1 MKKIYF
7 LMLLSIL
14 SVSAFAQQ
22 DDTEKLLGEY
32 QGEVQ
37 LITNGIGVKKNATI
51 ELVAQQDRDN
61 YQLTLKGYKLGNSE
75 FNKITI
81 ADVTISPDHQSYF
94 VGIGQAFIYEK
105 NTKGALCVI
114 SYKDQFDQSNIDNK
128 EEISIN
134 ILFRTQEGKQYIETK
149 TIFTGKKKVATG
161 INQIERTNDSSKPEI
176 VYNLN
181 GQRVDNP
188 QHGIYIVNGKKVI
201 FK

>member
-61 YQLTLKGYKLGNSE
+61 YQLTLKGYKLGDSE

-81 ADVTISPDHQSYF
+81 SDVTITPQKYGHF
-94 VGIGQAFIYEK
+94 IG
-105 NTKGALCVI
+105 
-114 SYKDQFDQSNIDNK
+114 
-128 EEISIN
+128 
-134 ILFRTQEGKQYIETK
+134 IETS
-149 TIFTGKKKVATG
+149 TTY
-161 INQIERTNDSSKPEI
+161 ERDTKMRFAVLLTEM
-176 VYNLN
+176 NLTS
-181 GQRVDNP
+181 RT
-188 QHGIYIVNGKKVI
+188 
-201 FK
+201 